1 MRPVNALFGIAAAAL
16 IVGSSQAHAQRQD
29 SLAVGVQGSTAGFGP
44 EIAYSV
50 SPSLTVR
57 GVGNFLDYDYDTE
70 VDGIDY
76 DLNLDFA
83 SVGGFLDYHPLRNG
97 FHFSL
102 GALYNDNTAGLD
114 ATANQGANI
123 GGFAVPPG
131 QSVGLRG
138 DLSVDEFAPYLGV
151 GWDSTFTSRS
161 NWSFTVRAGVLYQG
175 QPDVSLRQTAGP
187 TTLDPADLA
196 AEAEQ
201 IEDDLT
207 FLEFYPVVSVGLN
220 YRF

>member
-1 MRPVNALFGIAAAAL
+1 MFRVFALSGFIAAFAFSVTPVAAQGRGDWS
-16 IVGSSQAHAQRQD
+16 VGAN
-29 SLAVGVQGSTAGFGP
+29 VGTLGFGP

-50 SPSLTVR
+50 SPRLTLR
-57 GVGNFLDYDYDTE
+57 GVGNFLEYDYDTS

-76 DLNLDFA
+76 DINLDFMSA
-83 SVGGFLDYHPLRNG
+83 GAFVELHPLRNG

-102 GALYNDNTAGLD
+102 GALYNDNTAGLS
-114 ATANQGANI
+114 ATAQNGSVI
-123 GGFAVPPG
+123 GGTTVVGGP
-131 QSVGLRG
+131 VGLRG

-161 NWSFTVRAGVLYQG
+161 NWSFTMRAGVLYQG
-175 QPDVSLRQTAGP
+175 KPEVTLRQTTPGP
-187 TTLDPADLA
+187 PTISQPDLD
-196 AEAEQ
+196 AEARQ

-207 FLEFYPVVSVGLN
+207 FLEFYPVVSIGMN